1 MTIAQQQAMLSRQAS
16 ELSERQFDDDEATSP
31 NMIRRAKS
39 LVVLPQRASSH
50 PLGEHLVA
58 VPPPPM
64 MGIRGSGYISYAAAY
79 KIRGHYASYA
89 PAPATTAGTR
99 AGPPS
104 YAAAYRARRLL
115 LGRSL
120 DASLDSLLGHH
131 SLSPAAGRGTGGAE
145 ASFASVSD
153 DRSLASI
160 TGGAGG
166 STRVK

>member
-64 MGIRGSGYISYAAAY
+64 MGIRGSGYVSYAEAY

-115 LGRSL
+115 LGCSL

-131 SLSPAAGRGTGGAE
+131 SRLSPAAGRGVGGAE

-153 DRSLASI
+153 RSLASI
-160 TGGAGG
+160 TGRGGG
-166 STRVK
+166 ST